1 MKRRDS
7 RARASLALLA
17 ILGWVALYTVPFCAW
32 LTHVVVCFRAGN
44 YLAMVAGAIAFPI
57 AVIHGWLIW
66 LGIV

>member
-1 MKRRDS
+1 MS
-7 RARASLALLA
+7 RLFRHRGSLVWPF
-17 ILGWVALYTVPFCAW
+17 ILGMTCLYLVPFCAW

-44 YLAMVAGAIAFPI
+44 YLAMVAGAVAFPI